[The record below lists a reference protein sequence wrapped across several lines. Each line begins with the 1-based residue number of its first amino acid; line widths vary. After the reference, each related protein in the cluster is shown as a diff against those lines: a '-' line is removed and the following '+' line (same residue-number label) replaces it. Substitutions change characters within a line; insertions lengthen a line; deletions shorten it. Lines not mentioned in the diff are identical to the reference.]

1 MVQRV
6 LQFVRSWFV
15 SKKKNCIF
23 IRDRIFRSI
32 FCNFFRIG
40 KKFWREVK
48 FWVRT
53 KQSKKKQRKSGEE
66 ETRDS
71 LFEQSIILAW
81 KSRTS
86 LHPDLSV
93 MIRPMLPLY
102 KTLYSSVVTVRRS
115 SRNPRSPTTQYQPR
129 VGIWKARRGL
139 WKKVLR
145 KTPCC
150 PSFLKQAAAK
160 RVQVQATDAMR
171 RTQHSGGGG
180 NTQST
185 SSFQSQ
191 KFAWWLIYWTGR
203 HQILFFG
210 KLRFSHKCVQE
221 EQSSK

>member
-1 MVQRV
+1 
-6 LQFVRSWFV
+6 
-15 SKKKNCIF
+15 
-23 IRDRIFRSI
+23 
-32 FCNFFRIG
+32 
-40 KKFWREVK
+40 
-48 FWVRT
+48 VRT
-53 KQSKKKQRKSGEE
+53 KQSKKKQRKSEEE

-129 VGIWKARRGL
+129 VGIWKARGL

-150 PSFLKQAAAK
+150 PSFLKQTAAK
-160 RVQVQATDAMR
+160 RLQVQATDTMR
-171 RTQHSGGGG
+171 RTQHSGGGGG

-210 KLRFSHKCVQE
+210 KLPFSHKCVQE